1 MSPELLQVLEAREA
15 RWQRRLAL
23 AQGRGRTL
31 VTVTLCLP
39 VAYRCDPALGL
50 FARLEGLFLTQEI
63 PCRREEPLNGADG
76 PALFLTVQ
84 APAQQVKRLCVEAEE
99 RLPGGRMLDI
109 DVMDG
114 EGTPVD
120 RNALG
125 LPPRRCFVCQQPAAA
140 CVARK
145 IHTRE
150 EIDAQVEALRRA
162 ALEGLEETA
171 P

>member
-1 MSPELLQVLEAREA
+1 
-15 RWQRRLAL
+15 
-23 AQGRGRTL
+23 
-31 VTVTLCLP
+31 
-39 VAYRCDPALGL
+39 
-50 FARLEGLFLTQEI
+50 
-63 PCRREEPLNGADG
+63 
-76 PALFLTVQ
+76 
-84 APAQQVKRLCVEAEE
+84 
-99 RLPGGRMLDI
+99 MLDI